1 MQAYGTIDELSSF
14 IGLALSHLPEQD
26 GLVEELLWVQ
36 RILFQVASLLAFP
49 GQEAPGAASGVDE
62 RAVACLESAIDRLEG
77 ELPPLTAFILP
88 GGGTK
93 GGAAFLH
100 CARAICRRAE
110 RQCAAIDFMEYPP
123 LGGVHHTFCQPPQR
137 LFVLR
142 GPPGKHECW
151 PQGGPGELG
160 QQYIFLVFLAQ
171 MWYIKWQ
178 QWGGSS
184 NGRTD
189 DSDSSSLGSNP
200 SPPAICISLPHRC
213 R

>member
-1 MQAYGTIDELSSF
+1 MSAVPRRGMLVKIYTKAGDGGYTELGTGGPVHKSDVRVQAYGTIDELSSF

-88 GGGTK
+88 GGTK
-93 GGAAFLH
+93 GAAFLH

-110 RQCAAIDFMEYPP
+110 RQCAAIDFMEYP
-123 LGGVHHTFCQPPQR
+123 LGGFIIPFVNRLSDYLFCAAR
-137 LFVLR
+137 RVNMNAGR
-142 GPPGKHECW
+142 KEA
-151 PQGGPGELG
+151 
-160 QQYIFLVFLAQ
+160 LA
-171 MWYIKWQ
+171 
-178 QWGGSS
+178 
-184 NGRTD
+184 N
-189 DSDSSSLGSNP
+189 
-200 SPPAICISLPHRC
+200 
-213 R
+213 

>member
-123 LGGVHHTFCQPPQR
+123 SGGFIIPFVNRLSDYLFCAAR
-137 LFVLR
+137 RVNMNAGR
-142 GPPGKHECW
+142 KEA
-151 PQGGPGELG
+151 
-160 QQYIFLVFLAQ
+160 LA
-171 MWYIKWQ
+171 
-178 QWGGSS
+178 
-184 NGRTD
+184 N
-189 DSDSSSLGSNP
+189 
-200 SPPAICISLPHRC
+200 
-213 R
+213 